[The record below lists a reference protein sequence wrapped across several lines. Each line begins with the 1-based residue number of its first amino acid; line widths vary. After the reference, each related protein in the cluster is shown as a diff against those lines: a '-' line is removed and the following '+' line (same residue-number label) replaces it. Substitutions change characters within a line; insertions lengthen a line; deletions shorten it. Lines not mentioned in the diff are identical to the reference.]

1 MSGINPLNPLLGKIE
16 KFEESEAQ
24 SSKWESAR
32 VEWTL
37 RRLKLDSQRKEI
49 VAELGFLG
57 HFTFKSFSQA
67 VPGFPMD
74 LAANSRIGELPL
86 HRDSRAVHPAWFKA
100 FLGLPIVKE
109 FEVKF
114 DEETSEKEKP
124 FGMVFPRKGFLQGL
138 ILHNGDWETFVP
150 PRSSCHL
157 FRGGKK
163 RSMNLVVQPYQGFI
177 DHLRNGLS
185 WRP

>member
-32 VEWTL
+32 VEWTM
-37 RRLKLDSQRKEI
+37 RRLKLDSQRKEMTSELGFSGDYTFEAFSRMVPTFPMDI
-49 VAELGFLG
+49 VAEPRKG
-57 HFTFKSFSQA
+57 Q
-67 VPGFPMD
+67 
-74 LAANSRIGELPL
+74 LPL
-86 HRDSRAVHPAWFKA
+86 HRDQKAVHPRWFKT
-100 FLGLPIVKE
+100 FRSLPFVQEYEVRFGECSKE
-109 FEVKF
+109 GR
-114 DEETSEKEKP
+114 P

-138 ILHNGDWETFVP
+138 ILHNGDWELFVP
-150 PRSSCHL
+150 PQSSCHL
-157 FRGGKK
+157 FKGGKK

-177 DHLRNGLS
+177 DHVRNGIS